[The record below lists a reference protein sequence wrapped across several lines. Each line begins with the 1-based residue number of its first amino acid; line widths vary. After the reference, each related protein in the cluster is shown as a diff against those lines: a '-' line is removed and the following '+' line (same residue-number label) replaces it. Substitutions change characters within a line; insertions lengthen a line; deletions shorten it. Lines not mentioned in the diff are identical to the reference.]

1 MSAELGKYKPYPEYK
16 HSRIKWLGVIPL
28 DWEITKIRFVSECL
42 DGKRVPLNAEQ
53 RGKIPGDYPYWGA
66 NGVVDYVDNWLFDE
80 DLILIGE
87 DGAPFFEPNKDVAFN
102 VSGKIWVNN
111 HAHILRP
118 KVDTVCPVFLKYALN
133 QVDFYL
139 IYSYLKA
146 SIGFNLAAFLAG
158 KYPKNTPIKVEKKN
172 EINTICVFKINGKF
186 ITPTTT

>member
-139 IYSYLKA
+139 Y
-146 SIGFNLAAFLAG
+146 
-158 KYPKNTPIKVEKKN
+158 
-172 EINTICVFKINGKF
+172 INGSTRDKLTQGDLSSIVIRLPPIDTQKNIF
-186 ITPTTT
+186 FS